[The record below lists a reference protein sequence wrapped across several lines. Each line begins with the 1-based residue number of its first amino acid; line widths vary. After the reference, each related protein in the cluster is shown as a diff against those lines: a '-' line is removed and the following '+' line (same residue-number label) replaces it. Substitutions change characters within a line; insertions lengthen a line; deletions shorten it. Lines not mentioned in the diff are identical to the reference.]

1 MTIIIEDGTGI
12 KSANVYGSV
21 VEFKAYHA
29 LRGNTITA
37 GTGDIEKALIRATDY
52 IENRF
57 GQRFKSS
64 RCFLNQDRAQATLTF
79 STNPSDGDTITI
91 GTVTYVLQTTLVDAA
106 NNVLIGANAYATLIN
121 LGNAVLAEGG
131 EPGVDYGTA
140 TVVNPN
146 ASLGIL
152 SFVGVQGL
160 VTANDLG
167 IAGNDLATT
176 TTGTAA
182 TFNFAVTTGGD
193 NDSRSQ
199 GLSFPRA
206 YLVDRD
212 GQQVV
217 GVPKKL
223 KASLFE
229 YANRAIAADLNPDP
243 EFNDSGRVVKKEKSK
258 VGPIEEEFEYEDNGQ
273 LTIRVYPA
281 ADAFLIDYIN
291 PAGGVIH

>member
-12 KSANVYGSV
+12 KSANTYGSV
-21 VEFKAYHA
+21 AEFKAYHA
-29 LRGNTITA
+29 LRGNTIAA
-37 GTGDIEKALIRATDY
+37 GTGDIEKALVRATDY

-64 RCFLNQDRAQATLTF
+64 RCFLNQDTAQSTLTF

-91 GTVTYVLQTTLVDAA
+91 GTVTYTLQAALVDAA
-106 NNVLIGANAYATLIN
+106 NNVLIGANAYATMLN
-121 LGNAVLAEGG
+121 LVNAVNVSG
-131 EPGVDYGTA
+131 EAGVDYGTA
-140 TVVNPN
+140 TVVNPDV
-146 ASLGIL
+146 SMSVLQ
-152 SFVGVQGL
+152 FTGVQGL
-160 VTANDLG
+160 VKANDLG
-167 IAGNDLATT
+167 IAGNDFATT

-206 YLVDRD
+206 YLIDRD

-229 YANRAIAADLNPDP
+229 YANRALAADLNPDP
-243 EFNDSGRVVKKEKSK
+243 EFNDSGRVVKREKSK

-273 LTIRVYPA
+273 ITIRVYPA